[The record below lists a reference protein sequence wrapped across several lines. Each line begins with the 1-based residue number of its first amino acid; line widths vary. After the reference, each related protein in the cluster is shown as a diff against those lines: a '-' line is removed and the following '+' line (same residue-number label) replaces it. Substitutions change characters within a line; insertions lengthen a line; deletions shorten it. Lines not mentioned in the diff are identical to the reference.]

1 VADVIRGLLST
12 LLTFAAAMVA
22 GAAHAEPCSPGRVAA
37 GGAPLWVDLEG
48 TGKLTVVFESGNGN
62 DSSVWA
68 DVATRVRAFNV
79 RTFVYDRAGL
89 GKSALRPGPYSIDR
103 EVDAL
108 LAALNTCRVR
118 GRIVVVCHSYGGF
131 LSLRMAARDRKVAG
145 LVLVDANVPAYFD
158 DARTSAILAKYR
170 PQYDALRQ
178 QAPDLAKSLI
188 PLMEAYPSSA
198 RTLRAT
204 RVPAN
209 LPVIDIVAERSWMD
223 APEELRDWH
232 AAHAAFD
239 AQSPA
244 RETVQ
249 ATGSGHY
256 VMRDKPDLVVD
267 AISRM
272 IARVN

>member
-1 VADVIRGLLST
+1 VIRGLLST
-12 LLTFAAAMVA
+12 LLAFAAAIA
-22 GAAHAEPCSPGRVAA
+22 GGVAHAQPCSPGRVMA

-48 TGKLTVVFESGNGN
+48 RGKLTIVFEAGNGN
-62 DSSVWA
+62 DSSVWT
-68 DVATRVRAFNV
+68 DIVTRVRALGM

-89 GKSALRPGPYSIDR
+89 GKSALRPEPYSIDR

-108 LAALNTCRVR
+108 RAALNTCGVR
-118 GRIVVVCHSYGGF
+118 GRVVVVSHSYGGF
-131 LSLRMAARDRKVAG
+131 LSLRLAARDHKVAG
-145 LVLVDANVPAYFD
+145 LVLVDANVPGYFD
-158 DARTSAILAKYR
+158 DARTGAILAKYR
-170 PQYDALRQ
+170 PQYSALRQ

-204 RVPAN
+204 RIPAN

-223 APEELRDWH
+223 APEDLRDWH

-249 ATGSGHY
+249 AIGSGHY